1 MSLKRAKALVAVTM
15 REGVPRSKSRKSA
28 GKRDVIIQAAIEIIN
43 AKSFSLATMT
53 EIAASLDLSDAAL
66 YYYFPTK
73 QALAYAAH
81 VQSLERFER
90 LLEVADAG
98 GGTGAQKLTR
108 FTRNMLDDSSENGS
122 QLYFGEHSYL
132 DTAQREA
139 IDAWADR
146 LKLTLERFL
155 EAGMSDGSV
164 VPCEPLLVVQLY
176 LGMLIWLAK
185 WVPGVKN
192 LTVERLMHAIDAFC
206 LQGIVT
212 RAERDETG

>member
-1 MSLKRAKALVAVTM
+1 
-15 REGVPRSKSRKSA
+15 
-28 GKRDVIIQAAIEIIN
+28 
-43 AKSFSLATMT
+43 
-53 EIAASLDLSDAAL
+53 
-66 YYYFPTK
+66 
-73 QALAYAAH
+73 
-81 VQSLERFER
+81 
-90 LLEVADAG
+90 
-98 GGTGAQKLTR
+98 
-108 FTRNMLDDSSENGS
+108 MLDDSSENGS